1 MRDKKLLKLL
11 QNWLV
16 INWNRD
22 NNSESNKKT
31 NKKYLEIKSKLE
43 AFTRKDSVTRSKQL
57 CQLTSQPIIPEGW
70 FKQTNILSRLI
81 LHFTKYIV
89 QYLIVYILKFLFV
102 KNQGQYDQ
110 SLPKAILKIAFC
122 KYNRK
127 PPLMLNCLSLRN
139 SVCLVLFPNLLAEYY
154 KMNFINKSKQFSRLL
169 ALHSAPFSSNLSAF
183 VKFNELVRLFCSF
196 N

>member
-1 MRDKKLLKLL
+1 MKSTQKL
-11 QNWLV
+11 
-16 INWNRD
+16 NR
-22 NNSESNKKT
+22 NQK
-31 NKKYLEIKSKLE
+31 

-57 CQLTSQPIIPEGW
+57 CQLISQPIIPEGW
-70 FKQTNILSRLI
+70 FKQTNILPRLI

-102 KNQGQYDQ
+102 KNQGQYDP
-110 SLPKAILKIAFC
+110 SLPKAISKIAFC

-127 PPLMLNCLSLRN
+127 SPLMLNCLSLRN
-139 SVCLVLFPNLLAEYY
+139 SVCLVLFPNLIAEYY

-169 ALHSAPFSSNLSAF
+169 ALHSAPLFSSNLSAF